1 MSLSTRMV
9 VVLTAIGLLSGS
21 LLSIVGTV
29 TKERIRLNRIKEIER
44 AVLLVVPAASTSQT
58 LYEENNFAIHLAKK
72 EDGEAA
78 GYGLQA
84 AGSGFQ
90 DKITVIIGTNLDLTR
105 ITSLTIIDQ
114 KETPGLGAKITDKM
128 AFLRYW
134 ENRDCT
140 GALKLRKPPVEDPA
154 ALRPEEVNAITGATI
169 SSQSVLN
176 IVNTALAR
184 AKQLLAEGKFTSGK

>member
-21 LLSIVGTV
+21 FLAIVGEV
-29 TKERIRLNRIKEIER
+29 TKERIKLNRKKEIEQ
-44 AVLLVVPAASTSQT
+44 AVLLVVPEAATSQMV
-58 LYEENNFAIHLAKK
+58 YEEGSLAVHLAKK
-72 EDGEAA
+72 EDGEPV
-78 GYGLQA
+78 GLGLQA
-84 AGSGFQ
+84 SGSGFQ
-90 DKITVIIGTNLDLTR
+90 DKITLIIGTNLDLTR

-140 GALKLRKPPVEDPA
+140 QALKLRKPPVEDPQALA
-154 ALRPEEVNAITGATI
+154 ANEVNAITGATI

-176 IVNTALAR
+176 IVNTAVAR
-184 AKQLLAEGKFTSGK
+184 AKQLQAEGKFKPGN